1 MKSSHEVIK
10 LESSSC
16 EEEEECNKTNRTIS
30 INEGDDQEPTSD
42 MVECLLDDSKEE
54 DVEKV
59 LSKHKEEGLHGVESK
74 AKEEEEK
81 LVVDLLEES
90 IEENAKEEDEFGF
103 LDDLMMDLKENPTE
117 ADQGENIKQG
127 EELQDEDLLAYL

>member
-1 MKSSHEVIK
+1 MKSMVEVIK

-54 DVEKV
+54 EAEKV
-59 LSKHKEEGLHGVESK
+59 LQGVESK
-74 AKEEEEK
+74 AKEEEEEEK
-81 LVVDLLEES
+81 LVDDLLEES
-90 IEENAKEEDEFGF
+90 IEENVKEEDEFGF

-117 ADQGENIKQG
+117 AGQGEDVQQE
-127 EELQDEDLLAYL
+127 EELQDDDLLANL